1 MTKLARASFR
11 ERIERAEEARHS
23 PLATPSYPARR
34 LREEP
39 DSDHRTPFQRDRD
52 RIVHSKAFRR
62 LKHKTQVFI
71 APEGDH
77 YRTRLTHT
85 LETCGIARTV
95 ARALGLNE
103 DLTEAIG
110 LGHDLGHPPFGH
122 VGEGVLD
129 ACVRERW
136 GHGFRHNEHSLRMVD
151 EIERINLTEQVRDG
165 ILNHT
170 GPHPPATHEGR
181 ILKLVDRIAYI
192 NHDIDDAIRA
202 GVLRFEQLPRAEV
215 ELLGATGSA
224 RIETLVVD
232 LLAHSDEAGDIV
244 QGEEVGGAM
253 LRLREFMF
261 EQVYLGPEAQRQK
274 PRIERMMRALFDHYL
289 EHPPP
294 PLTPD
299 ATEEQRVVD
308 WLAGMTD
315 RFAIRSFED
324 LSLPQ
329 GF

>member
-1 MTKLARASFR
+1 M
-11 ERIERAEEARHS
+11 
-23 PLATPSYPARR
+23 
-34 LREEP
+34 
-39 DSDHRTPFQRDRD
+39 
-52 RIVHSKAFRR
+52 HSKAFRR

-85 LETCGIARTV
+85 LETCGIARNV

-122 VGEGVLD
+122 VGEEVLD
-129 ACVRERW
+129 ECVRAQW
-136 GHGFRHNEHSLRMVD
+136 GHAFRHNEHSLRTVD
-151 EIERINLTEQVRDG
+151 EIERLNLTEQVRDG
-165 ILNHT
+165 ILRHT
-170 GPHPPATHEGR
+170 GPEAPATQEGR

-202 GVLRFEQLPRAEV
+202 GVLSFGELPTGEI
-215 ELLGATGSA
+215 ELLGTTGSE

-232 LLAHSDEAGDIV
+232 LLDHSDEAGDIS

-261 EQVYLGPEAQRQK
+261 ERVYLGPEAQRQK
-274 PRIERMMRALFDHYL
+274 PRIERMMGALFNHYL

-294 PLTPD
+294 ALTAD